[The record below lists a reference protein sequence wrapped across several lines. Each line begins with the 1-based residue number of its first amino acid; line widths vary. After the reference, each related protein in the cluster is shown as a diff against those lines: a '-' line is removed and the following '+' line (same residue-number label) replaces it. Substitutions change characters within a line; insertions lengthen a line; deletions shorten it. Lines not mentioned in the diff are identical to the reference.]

1 MNLIMMPNFI
11 HTAMCGAS
19 IGLMDTGFSLFLAE
33 KFKLDEF
40 QIGLLFVPSSVSY
53 MMVGF
58 LVGYL
63 TDKRFFHRYLCPPHH
78 LHVFISQHIGRATMV
93 IGGIVTIIVFY
104 LIAPMTRDLNKRI
117 DNHYMSNQNCIRC
130 AHYELDLNR

>member
-1 MNLIMMPNFI
+1 MLFVDRYVWLGLNLIMMPNFI

-63 TDKRFFHRYLCPPHH
+63 TDKRFF
-78 LHVFISQHIGRATMV
+78 SQILV
-93 IGGIVTIIVFY
+93 SSSP
-104 LIAPMTRDLNKRI
+104 LTRL
-117 DNHYMSNQNCIRC
+117 Y
-130 AHYELDLNR
+130 